1 MKFKHY
7 LFDLDG
13 TITST
18 KEIHQKSFNQALE
31 FFNKK
36 IVEDKDLVLYEAM
49 PSFDK
54 LKLYNELNKEDIN
67 PDDFLLIKN
76 YYSNQNIE
84 KSEELYDE
92 GVFNIFK
99 YLKNKGSRI
108 SICSNCTKASIILI
122 LSKMR
127 IEGFVDAIY
136 HNKSCEPKPSPEIYR
151 IAMLD
156 SKIKQSESNF
166 VYKLCASLSEVKRA
180 NNKWWHLI
188 ASSKASCSIT

>member
-99 YLKNKGSRI
+99 YLKNIRKLFEMRTVSF
-108 SICSNCTKASIILI
+108 LI
-122 LSKMR
+122 FDKYLKYFT
-127 IEGFVDAIY
+127 FVFKYFKNI
-136 HNKSCEPKPSPEIYR
+136 
-151 IAMLD
+151 
-156 SKIKQSESNF
+156 
-166 VYKLCASLSEVKRA
+166 
-180 NNKWWHLI
+180 
-188 ASSKASCSIT
+188 